1 MGSEE
6 HACPSCG
13 QPVELVVR
21 RRKTLGAWVPS
32 WVKGPCQNPRCADYV
47 PPDHPDP
54 TDHPDPAGPA
64 EPQADPSPADGPA
77 APQNP

>member
-47 PPDHPDP
+47 PPAP
-54 TDHPDPAGPA
+54 TDPAAPA
-64 EPQADPSPADGPA
+64 EPHADPSGADGPT

>member
-47 PPDHPDP
+47 PPDHPGP
-54 TDHPDPAGPA
+54 TGPA
-64 EPQADPSPADGPA
+64 DPQADPSPTDGPA

>member
-47 PPDHPDP
+47 PPAP
-54 TDHPDPAGPA
+54 TAPTAPAAPA
-64 EPQADPSPADGPA
+64 EPHTDPSQADGPA
-77 APQNP
+77 APQKP